1 MLNIVKFII
10 ENPNNWE
17 ELLTS
22 PPYSLS
28 IKRKDTRI
36 LFKYSQIESDFSL
49 DIVREARGLIL
60 EDKTWNIVCYPFK
73 KFFNYKEI
81 YADKID
87 WESASVTSKEDGSLI
102 KVYYYNGEWK
112 VGTNGTIDAEDAE
125 DAEDADF
132 ISGAYNNFRE
142 LFDVAAENSGLDYDK
157 LDVRST
163 YIFELCSPFNQI
175 VCPQNET
182 KIFHIGTRNNLT
194 EKEEDI
200 NIGVEKPKM
209 YTLSS
214 LDDCIAMAKTFDFTQ
229 EGFVVKDKNYNRIKV
244 KSEDYIKAHR
254 LSNNGSMTLKR
265 AIDLLRTNEIDEFL
279 NYFPQ
284 YKNYIEA
291 ISDEINELISLI
303 DDIIFVASFY
313 KKITSSR
320 KEFAKIYKD
329 GTNIEKTIAFL
340 AYDEKI
346 DSGKT
351 FIESLSTKKIINYIK
366 QKKQFKQKLLTIL
379 KSD

>member
-17 ELLTS
+17 ELLSS

-49 DIVREARGLIL
+49 DIVKEARGLIL
-60 EDKTWNIVCYPFK
+60 EDETWNIVCYPFK
-73 KFFNYKEI
+73 KFFNYGEA

-87 WESASVTSKEDGSLI
+87 WKSANVTSKEDGSLI

-112 VGTNGTIDAEDAE
+112 VGTNGTIDAEDA
-125 DAEDADF
+125 DLVD
-132 ISGAYNNFRE
+132 GVYNNFRE
-142 LFDVAAENSGLDYDK
+142 LFDAAAKNSGLDYDK
-157 LDVRST
+157 LDVRYT

-194 EKEEDI
+194 EKEEEID
-200 NIGVEKPKM
+200 IGVEKPKM
-209 YTLSS
+209 YKLSS
-214 LDDCIAMAKTFDFTQ
+214 LEDCIAMAKTFDFTQ

-244 KSEDYIKAHR
+244 KSEDYVKVHR
-254 LSNNGSMTLKR
+254 LANNGSITLER
-265 AIDLLRTNEIDEFL
+265 AIDLLKTNETDEFL

-284 YKNYIEA
+284 YKNYIEE
-291 ISDEINELISLI
+291 ISEEIEELIRLI
-303 DDIIFVASFY
+303 DDIIFIARFY
-313 KKITSSR
+313 KKIASSR
-320 KEFAKIYKD
+320 KEFAKIYED
-329 GTNIEKTIAFL
+329 GANIEKTIAFL
-340 AYDEKI
+340 SYDEKI
-346 DSGKT
+346 NNGKT
-351 FIESLSTKKIINYIK
+351 FVESLSTKKIINYIE
-366 QKKQFKQKLLTIL
+366 QMKQFKQKLFGYF
-379 KSD
+379 KE